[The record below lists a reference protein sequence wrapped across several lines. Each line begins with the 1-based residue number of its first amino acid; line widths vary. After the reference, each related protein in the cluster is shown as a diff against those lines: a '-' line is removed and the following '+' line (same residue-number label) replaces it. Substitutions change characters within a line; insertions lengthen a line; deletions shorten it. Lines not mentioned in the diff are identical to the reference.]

1 MKRLA
6 FLPLTLL
13 AISLSVHANPC
24 CSVTAIDARSGVITA
39 KEAASGRSF
48 TFRLRDSNALHMLRV
63 GQPIFANFAASE
75 VSLDG
80 KSAGGQI
87 IGVAAAGG
95 TADAGSS
102 ANSAHTPT
110 VSQNLNLPV
119 GININPPSVVR
130 DKTVDPG
137 RLANAGFLQQVLQM
151 GIQQFLPPNI
161 NNDGKHIDF
170 SNPSIQQVICPNL
183 TLKLQLDV
191 QYRETRGFPQFQTS
205 GSMVIESPLVADVKY
220 SSASGSTP
228 VTAANLLQAIAI
240 LSNPQITSLEIE
252 RVPSWLEP
260 AFIRECLNGQHA
272 DWGCQDVFQAV
283 KFDITAY
290 AKLYL
295 EQGSTL

>member
-6 FLPLTLL
+6 VLALALL
-13 AISLSVHANPC
+13 AISLSVHAASPC
-24 CSVTAIDARSGVITA
+24 CTVTAIDARSGVITA
-39 KEAASGRSF
+39 KESATGRSF
-48 TFRLRDSNALHMLRV
+48 TFRLRDLNALRMLRV
-63 GQPIFANFAASE
+63 GQPVFANFAASE

-87 IGVAAAGG
+87 IGVAPAGG
-95 TADAGSS
+95 VADPGAPASS
-102 ANSAHTPT
+102 HAAP

-119 GININPPSVVR
+119 GINPPAVVR
-130 DKTVDPG
+130 DKTVDPCK
-137 RLANAGFLQQVLQM
+137 LANAGFLQQVLQT

-170 SNPSIQQVICPNL
+170 SNPSIQQVTCPNL

-220 SSASGSTP
+220 SSASGSTT
-228 VTAANLLQAIAI
+228 VTAANLLQATAI
-240 LSNPQITSLEIE
+240 LSNPQITSLKIE

-260 AFIRECLNGQHA
+260 AFIRECLNGQHT
-272 DWGCQDVFQAV
+272 DWGCKDVFQAV